1 MSRVH
6 ISPAILFGM
15 SASSLWYLGFWCV
28 WLRTGPRLA
37 DAAHLTGCRVESRM
51 PVRTQ
56 RSNGTIGWMGCGTAL
71 LMFVQ
76 TSLCL
81 EHAGGNVHLC
91 AIFLL
96 NMHAGCTR
104 CHGRDVPFGSPLIGM
119 MLHAHGKVC
128 MDSVK
133 AVSLCHRM
141 ALSRQQ

>member
-15 SASSLWYLGFWCV
+15 SASSLCYLGFWCV

-71 LMFVQ
+71 SMFVQ
-76 TSLCL
+76 ASLCV
-81 EHAGGNVHLC
+81 EHAGGNVYLC
-91 AIFLL
+91 AICLL

-104 CHGRDVPFGSPLIGM
+104 CHGRDVPFGLQLNGM
-119 MLHAHGKVC
+119 MLHAYIKVC
-128 MDSVK
+128 TDSVK
-133 AVSLCHRM
+133 VVSLCHRM
-141 ALSRQQ
+141 ASNRQQ